1 MVLRWPA
8 QSADLNPIE
17 HIWFYLK
24 RRLAEYE
31 VPPKGI
37 LELWSRVEIE
47 WEKIGAKTCQEL
59 IESISRRIEAV
70 IKAKGGYTKY

>member
-8 QSADLNPIE
+8 QSADLNHIE

-24 RRLAEYE
+24 RKLVEYE
-31 VPPKGI
+31 VPSKEM
-37 LELWSRVEIE
+37 LELQNRVKIE
-47 WEKIGAKTCQEL
+47 WKKIGAKTCQEL
-59 IESISRRIEAV
+59 IESMSRRIEAV